1 MIAGFIVARGG
12 GVGFIAAIAL
22 YLLISDNDKIRAD
35 YAYNKEL
42 QRIEDEETE
51 RQLAALHARL
61 EAAKAG
67 KLKDEK

>member
-1 MIAGFIVARGG
+1 MFRQKEQQV
-12 GVGFIAAIAL
+12 
-22 YLLISDNDKIRAD
+22 

-51 RQLAALHARL
+51 RQLVALHARL

-67 KLKDEK
+67 KLQDEEK

>member
-12 GVGFIAAIAL
+12 GVGFLAAIVL

-51 RQLAALHARL
+51 RQL

-67 KLKDEK
+67 KLQDEEK